1 MLERKR
7 SSLGGCSASSSLD
20 KMPCLLPCFSSISR
34 LPSLTPKPEPDLF
47 SKLPYSCRIFS
58 VLIGPWLLCS
68 SCPPRNAR
76 PRTSLPGPV
85 RKAEQ
90 GQRQWWRGQKRT
102 PRIYEAQL
110 SPGFESYKLIS
121 QCRERAATLTSSFSF
136 VIDTRWSFPT
146 PLQKVYSR
154 PKALWGALH
163 SELRASTATSGHA
176 WALSSRP
183 TRISPVTDIERATR
197 RLQKR
202 WLSTSNV
209 SLPQFSTNF
218 NMRVQ
223 LLMISKISN
232 SSCNR
237 NSGLLEE
244 NERSATQLWYTSF
257 ISVRSC
263 GRTTD
268 TNTKNQILEIQLHA
282 FISARVGKY
291 FESTCRAGPDRGL
304 HYRVYTAPMH

>member
-1 MLERKR
+1 MPRK
-7 SSLGGCSASSSLD
+7 
-20 KMPCLLPCFSSISR
+20 SR
-34 LPSLTPKPEPDLF
+34 NSDLF
-47 SKLPYSCRIFS
+47 ILFRDRYQMEHP
-58 VLIGPWLLCS
+58 
-68 SCPPRNAR
+68 NA
-76 PRTSLPGPV
+76 S
-85 RKAEQ
+85 
-90 GQRQWWRGQKRT
+90 
-102 PRIYEAQL
+102 
-110 SPGFESYKLIS
+110 
-121 QCRERAATLTSSFSF
+121 
-136 VIDTRWSFPT
+136 
-146 PLQKVYSR
+146 QKVYSR

-163 SELRASTATSGHA
+163 SELRASTTTSGRA

-183 TRISPVTDIERATR
+183 PRISSVTDIERATW

-232 SSCNR
+232 SGCNR

-244 NERSATQLWYTSF
+244 IERNARQLWHTSF
-257 ISVRSC
+257 ILVRSC

-268 TNTKNQILEIQLHA
+268 TSTNISIELWAEIQLHA
-282 FISARVGKY
+282 FTSARVGEY

-304 HYRVYTAPMH
+304 HYRVYTAPMHQ